1 VCDTAATKEGRQ
13 SARFE
18 GGTDVFDQQ
27 FRAGLVGRRSG
38 SIVRLVALTD
48 RDDDE
53 TDQAGRYISLIDVDK
68 AIAKSP
74 DAEIRR
80 VLVGIDDAQGESHPF
95 SLAFTPDGSR
105 ILVAND
111 LAANL
116 SVVDVKQAVA
126 GDKQP
131 EVARIPLP
139 LPQGSGNRPRP
150 RVVAATP
157 DGHYAVVGGGE
168 PNIKAGGMVWVVDL
182 QQNKVVGTVTGV
194 GNEPCLMAITDQP

>member
-1 VCDTAATKEGRQ
+1 M
-13 SARFE
+13 
-18 GGTDVFDQQ
+18 
-27 FRAGLVGRRSG
+27 LVG
-38 SIVRLVALTD
+38 T
-48 RDDDE
+48 
-53 TDQAGRYISLIDVDK
+53 
-68 AIAKSP
+68 
-74 DAEIRR
+74 
-80 VLVGIDDAQGESHPF
+80 DDAQGESHPF

-116 SVVDVKQAVA
+116 SVVDVKKAAA

-150 RVVAATP
+150 RAVAATP
-157 DGHYAVVGGGE
+157 DGRYAVVGGGE
-168 PNIKAGGMVWVVDL
+168 PNIKAGGTVWVVDL

-194 GNEPCLMAITDQP
+194 GNEPYLMAITDQP